1 MIKRRLISATLAYAL
16 TAYAAALI
24 IFSEQTV
31 SDMQTALARCIN
43 VMIPSLF
50 AFMAISDLMI
60 RSGAY
65 IFISKLLTPLAWI
78 TGLPKQAMFPLLMG
92 NIGGYPVGTAVIC
105 TMLDNGRIDKKSAA
119 RLTGFCYNGGPAF
132 FSGAVGLAV
141 FGSAK
146 VGLMIFAAMIA
157 GNLLSA
163 AILSRIFKIH
173 CEARGKKFKLSGEM
187 LAESVDTAG
196 RGLFKIC
203 CMILFFQTAITI
215 LRCSGAMNAISDNE
229 LRTLA
234 YSLLEISNLSAM
246 DGLPYRLL
254 PLIAASGALGGLC
267 VMMQIKTIIGGRFN
281 MLPFLGTRCISAAFA
296 GIFCMIFSKIFGENY
311 IAAASRPVF
320 IVNFNNF
327 IPVVC
332 LIMMIFLTVLKKRLA
347 FSE

>member
-1 MIKRRLISATLAYAL
+1 M
-16 TAYAAALI
+16 
-24 IFSEQTV
+24 
-31 SDMQTALARCIN
+31 
-43 VMIPSLF
+43 
-50 AFMAISDLMI
+50 
-60 RSGAY
+60 
-65 IFISKLLTPLAWI
+65 
-78 TGLPKQAMFPLLMG
+78 
-92 NIGGYPVGTAVIC
+92 
-105 TMLDNGRIDKKSAA
+105 
-119 RLTGFCYNGGPAF
+119 
-132 FSGAVGLAV
+132 

-146 VGLMIFAAMIA
+146 VGLMIFAAIIA

-163 AILSRIFKIH
+163 AILSRIFKIR
-173 CEARGKKFKLSGEM
+173 CEARGEKFKLSGDM
-187 LAESVDTAG
+187 LAESVETAG

-311 IAAASRPVF
+311 IAAASKPVF